1 MRQLDNFWLI
11 LQKARS
17 KGCFG
22 LLYCKVSPEK
32 LHDLMLYVKDHSVA
46 ENIKMNI
53 QLLNLFISVSF
64 LDYP

>member
-1 MRQLDNFWLI
+1 MRQLDNFLVDFE
-11 LQKARS
+11 KARS

-32 LHDLMLYVKDHSVA
+32 LHDLMLHAKDRSVK

-64 LDYP
+64 LDFP